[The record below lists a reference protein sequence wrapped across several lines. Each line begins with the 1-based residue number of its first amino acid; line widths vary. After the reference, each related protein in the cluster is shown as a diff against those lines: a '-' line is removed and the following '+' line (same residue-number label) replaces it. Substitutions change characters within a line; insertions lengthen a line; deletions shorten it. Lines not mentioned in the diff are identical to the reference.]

1 MDIINFYIF
10 RKLSHQTYHQS
21 RPTSRLIIA
30 SALISGVLWL
40 LSSYRH
46 YLLQSNAYDLGIFDQ
61 FLWLHSKGIDPYSS
75 LFEVH
80 MLADHGAF
88 ILLLLSFIYK
98 IIPGPSAL
106 FAIQGLALS
115 FTALPLWMLAKIEGA
130 RDSQA
135 WLVCITWWLTPVLFN
150 GNLFDFHPELIALP
164 ILGYIF
170 LSLKQQNILRVLIL
184 SFLCLLT
191 RDGMVLVTLGISLSL
206 LIKRKYL
213 GSGLLLIISSSW
225 LLFLV
230 KYLYP
235 TLGKKDFIHAASR
248 YSYLGNSIPE
258 LAQNLWMRPLDLISY
273 TLPGDNI
280 FYLFILFIP
289 FIFLMRRSDSSILIG
304 SFPLIISNLLSSN
317 FSQKTL
323 IHHYSLPAVLIILVS
338 TVNHKNFL
346 SFGKGFSTK
355 KHLVCIGLCW
365 CLLAKPGFFIDSYR
379 SRVHMI
385 DDFSMAKQLI
395 SNDDKVITNSYLAPH
410 LTHREDVIFPSPD
423 GDILHMLNKHNIILL
438 NTLEAGWGS
447 DTTIQKKLLD
457 TAKLENWN
465 CKLVGETLN
474 LCRKN

>member
-1 MDIINFYIF
+1 M
-10 RKLSHQTYHQS
+10 
-21 RPTSRLIIA
+21 
-30 SALISGVLWL
+30 LWL

-46 YLLQSNAYDLGIFDQ
+46 YLLQSNAYDLGIFNQ
-61 FLWLHSKGIDPYSS
+61 FLWLHSKGIDTYSS

-88 ILLLLSFIYK
+88 ILLLLSLIYK
-98 IIPGPSAL
+98 VIPGPNTL

-170 LSLKQQNILRVLIL
+170 LSLRQQNILRVLVL

-191 RDGMVLVTLGISLSL
+191 RDGMVLATLGISLSL
-206 LIKRKYL
+206 LIKREYL

-235 TLGKKDFIHAASR
+235 ILGKKDFIHAASR
-248 YSYLGNSIPE
+248 YSYLGNTIPE
-258 LAQNLWMRPLDLISY
+258 FAQNIWMRPLDLISN

-280 FYLFILFIP
+280 LYLIILLIP
-289 FIFLMRRSDSSILIG
+289 FIFLIRRCDSSILIG

-323 IHHYSLPAVLIILVS
+323 IHHYSLPAVLIILAS
-338 TVNHKNFL
+338 TITYKNF
-346 SFGKGFSTK
+346 SSSGKGFSSIG
-355 KHLVCIGLCW
+355 HLVCIGLCW

-385 DDFSMAKQLI
+385 DDFLMAKQMI
-395 SNDDKVITNSYLAPH
+395 FNDDKVITNSYLAPH
-410 LTHREDVIFPSPD
+410 LSNRKDVIFRPPD
-423 GDILHMLNKHNIILL
+423 GDIVNALNKHNIILL
-438 NTLEAGWGS
+438 NPMEPGWGS
-447 DTTIQKKLLD
+447 DTTVQQKILN

-465 CKLVGETLN
+465 CQIVGKTLN